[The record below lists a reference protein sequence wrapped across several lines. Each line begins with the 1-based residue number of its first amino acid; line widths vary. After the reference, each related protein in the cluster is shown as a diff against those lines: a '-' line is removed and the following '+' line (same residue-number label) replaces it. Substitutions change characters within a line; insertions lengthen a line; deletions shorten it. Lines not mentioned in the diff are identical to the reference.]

1 MIANELNAICGDLA
15 DHITSG
21 TSPSNYDLAMLV
33 ARLMR
38 VSRRVAHMETGATG
52 RLVHLPSIGRRPPSL
67 RIVTRDDQ
75 SSDA

>member
-1 MIANELNAICGDLA
+1 MISKELEAICDEVA
-15 DHITSG
+15 DHVTSG
-21 TSPSNYDLAMLV
+21 APASTYDLAMLV

-38 VSRRVAHMETGATG
+38 IRRRVAHMEAGATG

-75 SSDA
+75 SSEA